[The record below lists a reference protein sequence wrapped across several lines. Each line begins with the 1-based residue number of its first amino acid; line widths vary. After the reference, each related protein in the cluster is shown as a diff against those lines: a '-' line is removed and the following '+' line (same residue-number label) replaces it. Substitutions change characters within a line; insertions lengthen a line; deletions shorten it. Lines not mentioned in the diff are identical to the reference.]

1 MTVRRLLIVG
11 WDCADPGITADLCER
26 GRLPHLAKIQKRG
39 IRASI
44 ASTVPPSSLPAWT
57 TAFTGV
63 GPGRHG
69 LTEYVQKE
77 PGAYRLRLVGSADR
91 RAETLFSLAHRAGL
105 RVACLGVPGTW
116 PPDPELDVCIAGFDS
131 PLSQKAPAEAFV
143 PGFLHEKLLEKH
155 LHWRFGGVDEMA
167 VGPGWHRAARETLLE
182 SVEQKTRV
190 AEEVLHSD
198 WFDLFTVVFSEID
211 TASHHF
217 WAFHDSGSPRHRSD
231 PVLEGTLEDV
241 YVALDR
247 ALGRLLARLDETA
260 AVLLISDHGA
270 GGASD
275 HVFCLNRWLASQG
288 WLRFKGLS
296 GIPGRLAS
304 IAQGFLSRRLPAA
317 FKEALLRG
325 PAAALVMRADA
336 LSRFGGLDLP
346 GTRAYSDEL
355 PQNPG
360 IWINLRGRDPNGI
373 VTPGAEYEK
382 LRDEIA
388 EKLEAACDPRSG
400 RSLVE
405 RVMKREQ
412 AFAGSCAGRAPDLLV
427 ELASWDG
434 YKLLAAPS
442 AGRRGG
448 IVRRLTPSELIGSK
462 GVGVSGIHRP
472 RGILAAAGPGLLEE
486 KSLEKATLLDVFPL
500 AASLL
505 GLEASTG
512 SKPAKTEE
520 RVYTKAEEAVIKKR
534 LEGLGYL

>member
-1 MTVRRLLIVG
+1 MSVRRLLIVG
-11 WDCADPGITADLCER
+11 WDCADPDIIASLCAR
-26 GRLPHLAKIQKRG
+26 GRLPHLAEIRQRG
-39 IRASI
+39 TLTSM

-57 TAFTGV
+57 SAFTGV
-63 GPGRHG
+63 EPGQHG

-77 PGAYRLRLVGSADR
+77 PAAYRLRLVGSADR

-116 PPDPELDVCIAGFDS
+116 PPDPQLDVCIAGFDS

-155 LHWRFGGVDEMA
+155 LHWPFGGVDELA

-182 SVEQKTRV
+182 SVDQKTRV

-217 WAFHDSGSPRHRSD
+217 WAFHDGDSPRHRSD
-231 PVLEGTLEDV
+231 PVLGGALEEV

-247 ALGRLLARLDETA
+247 ALGRLLQRLDETA
-260 AVLLISDHGA
+260 AVMILSDHGA

-275 HVFCLNRWLASQG
+275 HVFCLNRWLASEG
-288 WLRFKGLS
+288 FLSFKGLS
-296 GIPGRLAS
+296 GIPVRLAS
-304 IAQGFLSRRLPAA
+304 IAQGFVSRHLPAS

-325 PAAALVMRADA
+325 PAASLVMRADA

-360 IWINLRGRDPNGI
+360 IWINLRGRDPHGT
-373 VTPGAEYEK
+373 VDPGAQYEK
-382 LRDEIA
+382 LREEIV
-388 EKLEAACDPRSG
+388 EKLEAVRDPGSKR
-400 RSLVE
+400 RLVD
-405 RVMKREQ
+405 RVLKREQ
-412 AFAGSCAGRAPDLLV
+412 VFKGSCAERAPDLLV

-442 AGRRGG
+442 AGRRGRV
-448 IVRRLTPSELIGSK
+448 VRQLTASELIGSK
-462 GVGVSGIHRP
+462 GIGVSGIHRP
-472 RGILAAAGPGLLEE
+472 DGILVAAGPGLPAE
-486 KSLEKATLLDVFPL
+486 KTLQNATLLDVFPL
-500 AASLL
+500 AASVL
-505 GLEASTG
+505 GLESTKD
-512 SKPAKTEE
+512 KPAVPEE
-520 RVYTKAEEAVIKKR
+520 RVYTPAEEAVIKKR

>member
-11 WDCADPGITADLCER
+11 WDCADPDITASLCAR
-26 GRLPHLAKIQKRG
+26 GKLPHLAKIQKRG
-39 IRASI
+39 IHTSI

-63 GPGRHG
+63 EPGRHG
-69 LTEYVQKE
+69 LTEYVRKE
-77 PGAYRLRLVGSADR
+77 PGAYRLRLASSADR
-91 RAETLFSLAHRAGL
+91 RAETLFSSAHRAGL

-116 PPDPELDVCIAGFDS
+116 PPEKELDVCVAGFDS

-155 LHWRFGGVDEMA
+155 LHWPFGGVDELA
-167 VGPGWHRAARETLLE
+167 VGPGWHRKARETLLE
-182 SVEQKTRV
+182 STEQKIRV
-190 AEEVLHSD
+190 AEEILHSD

-247 ALGRLLARLDETA
+247 ALGRLLARLDENA
-260 AVLLISDHGA
+260 AVMVVSDHGA

-275 HVFCLNRWLASQG
+275 HVVCLNRWLASLG

-304 IAQGFLSRRLPAA
+304 MAQGFLSRRLPAS

-325 PAAALVMRADA
+325 PAAPLVMRADA

-346 GTRAYSDEL
+346 DTRAYSDEL

-360 IWINLRGRDPNGI
+360 IWINLRGRDPHGT
-373 VTPGAEYEK
+373 VEPGTEYER
-382 LRDEIA
+382 LRDEII
-388 EKLEAACDPRSG
+388 EKLEAARDAQSG
-400 RSLVE
+400 RPLVA
-405 RVMKREQ
+405 RVLKREE
-412 AFAGSCAGRAPDLLV
+412 AFAGPCADRAPDLLV

-442 AGRRGG
+442 AGRRGK
-448 IVRRLTPSELIGSK
+448 IVRQLAPSELIGSK
-462 GVGVSGIHRP
+462 GVGVSGVHRS
-472 RGILAAAGPGLLEE
+472 RGILAAAGPGLPDE

-505 GLEASTG
+505 GLKASRD
-512 SKPAKTEE
+512 SKPAGTDE
-520 RVYTKAEEAVIKKR
+520 RVYTPAEEALVKKR

>member
-1 MTVRRLLIVG
+1 MSVRRLLIVG
-11 WDCADPGITADLCER
+11 WDCADPDITASLCSR
-26 GRLPHLAKIQKRG
+26 GRLPNLAEIQSRG
-39 IRASI
+39 IHTAI
-44 ASTVPPSSLPAWT
+44 TSTVPPSSLPAWT

-63 GPGRHG
+63 EPGRHG
-69 LTEYVQKE
+69 LTEYVLKE

-116 PPDPELDVCIAGFDS
+116 PPDPQLDVCIAGFDS

-155 LHWRFGGVDEMA
+155 LHWPFGGVDELA
-167 VGPGWHRAARETLLE
+167 VGPGWHRAARETLLD
-182 SVEQKTRV
+182 SVDQKTRV
-190 AEEVLHSD
+190 AEEILHSD

-217 WAFHDSGSPRHRSD
+217 WAFHDGDSPRHHSD
-231 PVLEGTLEDV
+231 PALGGTLEEV
-241 YVALDR
+241 YVAMDR

-260 AVLLISDHGA
+260 AVLVLSDHGA
-270 GGASD
+270 GGAGD
-275 HVFCLNRWLASQG
+275 HVFCLNRWLASEG

-296 GIPGRLAS
+296 GVPVRLAS
-304 IAQGFLSRRLPAA
+304 IAQGFLSRRLPASL
-317 FKEALLRG
+317 KEALLRS
-325 PAAALVMRADA
+325 PAASLVMRADA

-360 IWINLRGRDPNGI
+360 IWINLRGRDPHGT
-373 VTPGAEYEK
+373 VEPGTEYEK
-382 LRDEIA
+382 LRDEII
-388 EKLEAACDPRSG
+388 EKLEAFRDPYFSRP
-400 RSLVE
+400 VVD
-405 RVMKREQ
+405 RVVKREE
-412 AFAGSCAGRAPDLLV
+412 AMPGPYADRVPDLLV

-442 AGRRGG
+442 AGRRGRV
-448 IVRRLTPSELIGSK
+448 VRRLAASELIGSK

-472 RGILAAAGPGLLEE
+472 DGIMAAAGPGLPDE
-486 KSLEKATLLDVFPL
+486 KTLKNATLLDVFPL
-500 AASLL
+500 AVSLL
-505 GLEASTG
+505 GLEAHQDSPPNG
-512 SKPAKTEE
+512 PEE